1 MVTPKS
7 FVVLCLYTDHN
18 KPFRKNM
25 NLLLTSAV
33 VVAAAAA
40 ALSSSRGAL
49 GNLENQPVF

>member
-7 FVVLCLYTDHN
+7 FVVLCFYTDHN

-33 VVAAAAA
+33 AVAAAA

-49 GNLENQPVF
+49 GNPENQPVF